1 MFDALIAII
10 TVVVIA
16 VLTVAYLSWWHPE
29 VLARI
34 LLWLPGHLLYRVRV
48 FGREN
53 IPASGP
59 ALLVCN
65 HVSFIDA
72 FLVLLAQKRFVR
84 FLVWAP
90 YTRLPGLR
98 FLLRLARVIP
108 IDGSAGPRAI
118 VKALRAASEA
128 LAKGGGGGGSVS
140 K

>member
-72 FLVLLAQKRFVR
+72 FLVLLLGLVAVGYLVAGFLFHVQVR
-84 FLVWAP
+84 YRIPYVDVTFMLLTASFLGACASKKVSEWRSIGTI
-90 YTRLPGLR
+90 TR
-98 FLLRLARVIP
+98 A
-108 IDGSAGPRAI
+108 
-118 VKALRAASEA
+118 KA
-128 LAKGGGGGGSVS
+128 
-140 K
+140 